1 MIYSMNGHRAP
12 ERQQLQ
18 QASVFEVESRV
29 SIKTE
34 PDSGENT
41 PQQCARSPVEHF
53 PTKPT
58 TLFPGGKSTGPPKT
72 KRRRYS
78 IPTSLSSGGPRS
90 SSYSDDAGDD
100 LSLSAE
106 DCISGVISTPPIKPL
121 EEGDDVM
128 TTPSPTTNVPLAG
141 PKRNDARPIHIK
153 NRVTPSPPIESAAP
167 SQLSRAQTGPPVSK
181 NSENNFTPK
190 GDSLFQDLDDFTRV
204 MEMVTKE
211 QLAKERQASLDLST
225 SQQLVNDRHSPP
237 QRMTPPYYPSV
248 SQLPNASIPNGGP
261 PQATRHLPTTQSNYV
276 MQQQQFKHPIT
287 PVPRRAST
295 QEPVLENRHLPRPPS
310 LLDMQAHK
318 HPRPMSLTG
327 VSPQVESPQL
337 MSPTILPTAQ
347 TPITT
352 PGYPNPSTH
361 CTMSV
366 PDHPHMSSQPPRTP
380 TTPLEHFST
389 FSLQPTQQSTRS
401 PTQSRPFFPP
411 SSSSVGSYPFP
422 PHRLSSPSGV
432 PNTTWPAQ
440 TQQTHAHL
448 NSPQG
453 SLNETLMARV
463 NSNLEMI
470 TGQKRPPPTQGQGW
484 SLGAAHS
491 NEMSMSMPPFSSQY
505 SGVGTTRDSLVSGLA
520 PAPSLSYHNH
530 STLPHSYNHHHS
542 LWVC

>member
-1 MIYSMNGHRAP
+1 M
-12 ERQQLQ
+12 
-18 QASVFEVESRV
+18 

-34 PDSGENT
+34 PRSGENT

-58 TLFPGGKSTGPPKT
+58 TLFPGGKSNGPPKT

-78 IPTSLSSGGPRS
+78 IPTSISSGPRS

-128 TTPSPTTNVPLAG
+128 TTPSPTTSIPLVG
-141 PKRNDARPIHIK
+141 PKRNDTRSLHIK
-153 NRVTPSPPIESAAP
+153 NRVTPSPPIENAAP
-167 SQLSRAQTGPPVSK
+167 SQSSRVQTGLVLPK
-181 NSENNFTPK
+181 TENTFPTK

-211 QLAKERQASLDLST
+211 QLAKERQASLDLT
-225 SQQLVNDRHSPP
+225 SSQYSPP
-237 QRMTPPYYPSV
+237 KRMTPPYYPSG
-248 SQLPNASIPNGGP
+248 SQPSNGGP
-261 PQATRHLPTTQSNYV
+261 PQAAGHLPTTQSNYT
-276 MQQQQFKHPIT
+276 MQQPQQQQQFKYPVT
-287 PVPRRAST
+287 PVPRRVST
-295 QEPVLENRHLPRPPS
+295 QQDPSMENRQQARPHS
-310 LLDMQAHK
+310 LLEMQAHK
-318 HPRPMSLTG
+318 HPRPMTLSG

-337 MSPTILPTAQ
+337 MSPTFLATPQ

-366 PDHPHMSSQPPRTP
+366 PDHQRMNSQPPHTP

-389 FSLQPTQQSTRS
+389 FSLPPAQQSTRS

-411 SSSSVGSYPFP
+411 SSSSVGPYPYP
-422 PHRLSSPSGV
+422 PHRHSSPAGV
-432 PNTTWPAQ
+432 PSTIAPTWPQ
-440 TQQTHAHL
+440 TQQAAHSHL
-448 NSPQG
+448 SSPQG

-470 TGQKRPPPTQGQGW
+470 TGQKRPPLTQGQRW
-484 SLGAAHS
+484 SMGSHS
-491 NEMSMSMPPFSSQY
+491 NDMSLTMPPFSSQY
-505 SGVGTTRDSLVSGLA
+505 SGTGTTQDSLVSGLA
-520 PAPSLSYHNH
+520 PAPPLSYRNHSSLSH
-530 STLPHSYNHHHS
+530 PYNHHHS
-542 LWVC
+542 L